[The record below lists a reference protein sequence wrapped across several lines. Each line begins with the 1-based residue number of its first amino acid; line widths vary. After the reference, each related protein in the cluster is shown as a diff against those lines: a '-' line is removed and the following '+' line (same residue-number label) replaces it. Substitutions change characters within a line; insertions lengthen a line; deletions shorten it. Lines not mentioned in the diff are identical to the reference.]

1 MKFKERYFHI
11 AVIVFC
17 TSFLSSIVFADS
29 INFSASHQKNANN
42 TISDAFAFKYI
53 KDLNPQ
59 ADVDVLYQG
68 SNNRSSNGVV
78 ALYEVGARYK
88 VPIAKR
94 TQFFVRGMAGSLQ
107 PSGISSKNYLGAET
121 GIMTK
126 VTPKVGIRADY
137 TRMTGIGKSKMDNNF
152 SRIWV
157 SYDLTSTQSVGVR
170 RDFMR
175 GDVEFDAWM
184 LLFKQKF

>member
-11 AVIVFC
+11 AVIAFC
-17 TSFLSSIVFADS
+17 TSFLSSIAFADS

-53 KDLNPQ
+53 KDLNPR

-107 PSGISSKNYLGAET
+107 PSGISSKNYLGVET

-152 SRIWV
+152 SRIWL

>member
-1 MKFKERYFHI
+1 
-11 AVIVFC
+11 
-17 TSFLSSIVFADS
+17 
-29 INFSASHQKNANN
+29 
-42 TISDAFAFKYI
+42 
-53 KDLNPQ
+53 
-59 ADVDVLYQG
+59 
-68 SNNRSSNGVV
+68 
-78 ALYEVGARYK
+78 
-88 VPIAKR
+88 
-94 TQFFVRGMAGSLQ
+94 
-107 PSGISSKNYLGAET
+107 
-121 GIMTK
+121 MTK